1 MNRNRLK
8 LLILKDSVP
17 LGGAESL
24 LLVHL
29 EYLDRTKY
37 VVHLVTQTDIGK
49 LLPIAQEKADYYE
62 CLKRKIGLDI
72 KSIIKLR
79 KYLRDNNID
88 IVHTHD
94 WISSLYVFLSSKG
107 LKLKKVS
114 TVHAYD
120 YSWRNIINLQVLKY
134 FYKIICVSK
143 SQRLNLFNMG
153 LPWKKLAV
161 VYNCYDDNKF
171 YKISR
176 PSLSEK
182 QIPFRI
188 VMTGMYRWQ
197 KDQKTL
203 INALHILKNRGL
215 DVELHLV
222 GGPAWSKR
230 NSGLYEECK
239 ILVNNLNLNS
249 TVCFHVDKIVDG
261 DFLSQFDLFVFS
273 SKSEC
278 FPIAPLES
286 IACGLPVLVSDIPPL
301 MEIIDY
307 GKFGLYF
314 ETGNA
319 ESCAKEIIKV
329 MDNSTLLQ
337 SLSEKSYERAKEF
350 RPKKVVNILEQ
361 LYQNLMQSY
370 VKKERVLLK

>member
-1 MNRNRLK
+1 MNRNRFK

-49 LLPIAQEKADYYE
+49 LLPIAQEKADYYG

-107 LKLKKVS
+107 LKLKKVT

-120 YSWRNIINLQVLKY
+120 FSWRNIINLQVLKY

-143 SQRLNLFNMG
+143 SQRWNLFNMG
-153 LPWKKLAV
+153 LPWEKLEV
-161 VYNCYDDNKF
+161 VYNCYNDKKF
-171 YKISR
+171 HKKLR
-176 PSLSEK
+176 LSPTSK
-182 QIPFRI
+182 QNPFRI
-188 VMTGMYRWQ
+188 VMTGMFRWQ

-203 INALHILKNRGL
+203 INAINILKNRSM

-222 GGPAWSKR
+222 GSSSWGER
-230 NSGLYEECK
+230 NVGLFEECK
-239 ILVNNLNLNS
+239 ILVDNLNLNS
-249 TVCFHVDKIVDG
+249 TIFFHKEKIVDG
-261 DFLSQFDLFVFS
+261 DFLSKFDLFVLS

-286 IACGLPVLVSDIPPL
+286 LACGLPILVSDIPPL
-301 MEIIDY
+301 MEIIEN
-307 GKFGLYF
+307 GEFGQYF
-314 ETGNA
+314 KTGNA
-319 ESCAKEIIKV
+319 ESCAYEIQKV
-329 MDNSTLLQ
+329 MDKRSLLHI
-337 SLSEKSYERAKEF
+337 LSDKSYERAKYF
-350 RPKKVVNILEQ
+350 HPTKVVTLLEQ
-361 LYQNLMQSY
+361 IYKTIMQTNE
-370 VKKERVLLK
+370 KM